1 MTTETP
7 STRPVKYAVL
17 EWRNSQGE
25 VFENYKEGTVCYQK
39 GCGGAFY
46 TGTAVDHYDDGAK
59 SIEGGFLEGY
69 AHGEEMWWFENGN
82 KNSLVTYRR
91 GERHG
96 PHLVWYEGGQLQVMF
111 ATRMANVM
119 GGMRCITKAAR
130 CAQRLTSLMT
140 NLMGLIPL
148 GLRTAI
154 IVVNA
159 SSRPARKLSVVNGKR
174 MVPRRNSATGKRT
187 AAKPDPF

>member
-17 EWRNSQGE
+17 EWRNRQGE
-25 VFENYKEGTVCYQK
+25 VFENFQEGGVCYQK
-39 GCGGAFY
+39 DAEEPF

-91 GERHG
+91 GGRHG
-96 PHLVWYEGGQLQVMF
+96 PHLVWYAGGQLQVD
-111 ATRMANVM
+111 V
-119 GGMRCITKAAR
+119 GYK
-130 CAQRLTSLMT
+130 
-140 NLMGLIPL
+140 
-148 GLRTAI
+148 
-154 IVVNA
+154 
-159 SSRPARKLSVVNGKR
+159 NGKR
-174 MVPRRNSATGKRT
+174 DGRHAVYYESGQVRSEAYFADDKLDGAYTTCFENGNNRSERIFKAGEEIKRRECKKSGTQKQLSNWKKDGSQA
-187 AAKPDPF
+187 

>member
-39 GCGGAFY
+39 DAEEPF

-59 SIEGGFLEGY
+59 SIEGGFLDGY

-91 GERHG
+91 GGRHG
-96 PHLVWYEGGQLQVMF
+96 PHLVWYEGGQLQVD
-111 ATRMANVM
+111 V
-119 GGMRCITKAAR
+119 CYK
-130 CAQRLTSLMT
+130 
-140 NLMGLIPL
+140 
-148 GLRTAI
+148 
-154 IVVNA
+154 
-159 SSRPARKLSVVNGKR
+159 NGKR
-174 MVPRRNSATGKRT
+174 DGRHAVYYESGQVRSEAYFADDKLDGAYTTWFENGNNRSERIFKAGEEIKRREWKKDRT
-187 AAKPDPF
+187 QKELSNWKKDGSQA

>member
-17 EWRNSQGE
+17 EWRNLQGE
-25 VFENYKEGTVCYQK
+25 VFENYQEGTVCYQK
-39 GCGGAFY
+39 DAEEPF

-91 GERHG
+91 GGRHG
-96 PHLVWYEGGQLQVMF
+96 PHLVWYEGGQLQ
-111 ATRMANVM
+111 ATSW
-119 GGMRCITKAAR
+119 I
-130 CAQRLTSLMT
+130 
-140 NLMGLIPL
+140 
-148 GLRTAI
+148 
-154 IVVNA
+154 
-159 SSRPARKLSVVNGKR
+159 
-174 MVPRRNSATGKRT
+174 
-187 AAKPDPF
+187 